1 MAEAAGHKFGQIIG
15 EVIEVAVYPLLGQF
29 AKAHRLYLDKKEWR
43 PARKGVKVSWKD
55 LKGNSHD
62 LDFVLEKGGSDQVI
76 GRPVAFIETAW
87 RRYSKHSRNKAQEI
101 QGAILPLVEAHSTM
115 SPFIGAVLAGV
126 FTDGALAQMRSFGFR
141 ILHFPYESVLKAF
154 SIVGIDANF
163 DEQTSDIDFSRKLR
177 AWEQL
182 SIEKRST
189 VAQKL
194 VDLHRKEI
202 EEFFADL
209 KIAVT
214 REIETIH
221 VLPLHGRSYNSR
233 SLEEAISFIDGYNI
247 TEPLQVLRYEIEIR
261 YNNGDLIRGQFLAKD
276 EAIRFLRSFEPPP
289 ISPVIG

>member
-1 MAEAAGHKFGQIIG
+1 VAEATGHKFGQIIG
-15 EVIEVAVYPLLGQF
+15 EVIEVAVYPLLSQF
-29 AKAHRLYLDKKEWR
+29 AKDHNLYLDKAEWR
-43 PARKGVKVSWKD
+43 PARKGKKVLWKD

-87 RRYSKHSRNKAQEI
+87 RRYTKHSRNKAQEI

-126 FTDGALAQMRSFGFR
+126 FTDGALAQMRSWGIR
-141 ILHFPYESVLKAF
+141 ILYFPYESVLKAF

-182 SIEKRST
+182 STEKRST
-189 VAQKL
+189 VARKL
-194 VDLHRKEI
+194 VDLNRRDI
-202 EEFFADL
+202 DDFFADL

-221 VLPLHGRSYNSR
+221 VLPLHGKSYHSR

-247 TEPLQVLRYEIEIR
+247 TEALQVLRYEIEVR